1 MHDTP
6 VLILPGLGSSGPA
19 HWQSLWQKRFPAYTR
34 VEQADWWHPCVKE
47 WTFSISRAVAACDSP
62 PWLVAHSLAT
72 IAVAHWALD
81 ASLPVM
87 GAFLVAPAD
96 VEAPGDEAEPLR
108 SFAPLPRRCL
118 PFASLVVG
126 SLNDPYCTEERAR
139 ALAKDWGADYRV
151 AGSLGHINADS
162 GLGVWEQGLEW
173 FFAWKESVQSSR
185 K

>member
-19 HWQSLWQKRFPAYTR
+19 HWQSLWQERFPAFRR
-34 VEQADWWHPCVKE
+34 VEQADWWHPSLKE
-47 WTFSISRAVAACDSP
+47 WTLSINQAVAACDSP

-72 IAVAHWALD
+72 IAVAHWALE
-81 ASLPVM
+81 ASLPVR

-96 VEAPGDEAEPLR
+96 VEAPGSEAEPLR
-108 SFAPLPRRCL
+108 CFAPLPRRRL

-126 SLNDPYCTEERAR
+126 SSNDPYCTEERAR
-139 ALAKDWGADYRV
+139 VFAKDWGADYRL

-162 GLGVWEQGLEW
+162 GLGEW
-173 FFAWKESVQSSR
+173 K
-185 K
+185 